1 MHKFSHTKG
10 NTEFRQVHI
19 TLAPNLIFST
29 TCTFL
34 FTGIFGMLYSILHQK
49 KKKKCTVITV
59 SGYTNSR
66 CIDLQRFLFKPKIDV

>member
-19 TLAPNLIFST
+19 TLAPNVIFPP
-29 TCTFL
+29 CTFL

-49 KKKKCTVITV
+49 KKKMHSDNSIRLYRFTVH
-59 SGYTNSR
+59 
-66 CIDLQRFLFKPKIDV
+66 